1 MEVTISS
8 GKNRLVY
15 PLAVALAI
23 LVPLLLQMVPS
34 ALAQPAEGTLGNQVD
49 TLLRAF
55 PGGLT
60 PEQADAVLG
69 SMNETE
75 LRGALRPRL
84 LAGSEGIKPSTNEA
98 APLAAYAQRID
109 AVAAAFPRVPAAIVD
124 AFARPN
130 GRDAAVGPVRLFLSI
145 LFLLAV
151 GTAALLRFGGCCPIP
166 TRKPAAKP

>member
-1 MEVTISS
+1 MSMEVTISS

-69 SMNETE
+69 S
-75 LRGALRPRL
+75 
-84 LAGSEGIKPSTNEA
+84 
-98 APLAAYAQRID
+98 
-109 AVAAAFPRVPAAIVD
+109 
-124 AFARPN
+124 
-130 GRDAAVGPVRLFLSI
+130 
-145 LFLLAV
+145 
-151 GTAALLRFGGCCPIP
+151 
-166 TRKPAAKP
+166 